1 MTRLF
6 KGEAYIAIQMKDGS
20 MLTLDGIDEVLG
32 RMLDVEFSCPKT
44 RTPLPN
50 KSMVKVGN
58 LRKTTRDRIA
68 TDGEKA
74 FFYAGYPDT
83 GIKLFATGDIVF
95 VDSRREL
102 ADWVTEVRFGD
113 GMYAFNNA
121 VTTMSLGEGADIK
134 SVIDMLAADMGKA
147 VSAVTDKISQVT
159 NGALT
164 FDGLTKDAI
173 NVIAEDNGLEWSI
186 QDDEIIIRDR
196 FSPVDN
202 EAIVVNASSGLYAG
216 VQKTQKGVK
225 FLCQLNPDLRPG
237 KLIKLEAIGYTIE
250 SGDIAKF
257 VEQGSTYDG
266 FYICKNVTA
275 VGNNFGGRF
284 DCEVEAEEYDV

>member
-6 KGEAYIAIQMKDGS
+6 KGDAYVAIQMRDGS
-20 MLTLDGIDEVLG
+20 MLTLDRMNEELG
-32 RMLDVEFSCPKT
+32 RRLCIEFNCPKT
-44 RTPLPN
+44 RTPMPN
-50 KSMVKVGN
+50 KSMVKIHN
-58 LRKTTRDRIA
+58 LAKPTRDRIA

-74 FFYAGYPDT
+74 FLYAGYPDA

-95 VDSRREL
+95 VDSRRESSE
-102 ADWVTEVRFGD
+102 WITEVRFGD
-113 GMYAFNNA
+113 GMFAFNNS
-121 VTTMSLGEGADIK
+121 VTSISLGEGEDIG

-147 VSAVTDKISQVT
+147 VSVVTDKISQIT

-173 NVIAEDNGLEWSI
+173 NVVAEDNGLEWSI

-202 EAIVVNASSGLYAG
+202 EAIVINAASGLYAG

-250 SGDIAKF
+250 SGDVAKF

-275 VGNNFGGRF
+275 LGNNYGGRF

>member
-6 KGEAYIAIQMKDGS
+6 KGEAYIAIQMRDGS
-20 MLTLDGIDEVLG
+20 VLTLDQVDPIYG
-32 RMLDVEFSCPKT
+32 RHFALEFNCPKT

-50 KSMVKVGN
+50 KSMVKAYN
-58 LRKTTRDRIA
+58 LNKSTRDQIA
-68 TDGEKA
+68 TEGEKA
-74 FFYAGYPDT
+74 FFYAGYPDS

-95 VDSRREL
+95 VDSRKES
-102 ADWVTEVRFGD
+102 ADWCTEIRFGD
-113 GMYAFNNA
+113 GMYAYNNA
-121 VTTMSLGEGADIK
+121 TTAISLGDGVDIK
-134 SVIDMLAADMGKA
+134 MVIDMLAADMGKA
-147 VSAVTDKISQVT
+147 VSVVTDKISQIT

-173 NVIAEDNGLEWSI
+173 NTVAEDNGLEWSI
-186 QDDEIIIRDR
+186 QDDEIIVRDR
-196 FSPVDN
+196 FSPTDN
-202 EAIVVNASSGLYAG
+202 EAIVVSSATGLFSG

-237 KLIKLEAIGYTIE
+237 KLVKLEAVGYTIE
-250 SGDIAKF
+250 SGDVAKF
-257 VEQGSTYDG
+257 VDQGSTYDG

-275 VGNNFGGRF
+275 LGNNYGGRF

>member
-6 KGEAYIAIQMKDGS
+6 KGEAYVAIRMRDGS
-20 MLTLDGIDEVLG
+20 MLTLDRRDDVLD

-44 RTPLPN
+44 RTPMPN

-58 LRKTTRDRIA
+58 LNKTTRDRIA
-68 TDGEKA
+68 TDGEHA
-74 FFYAGYPDT
+74 FLYAGYPDT

-102 ADWVTEVRFGD
+102 ADWITEVRFGD

-121 VTTMSLGEGADIK
+121 MTTMSLGEGVDIK
-134 SVIDMLAADMGKA
+134 SVIDMLADDMGKA
-147 VSAVTDKISQVT
+147 VSVVTDKISQIT

-173 NVIAEDNGLEWSI
+173 NTVAEDNGLEWSI

-202 EAIVVNASSGLYAG
+202 EAIVINAGSGLYAG

-250 SGDIAKF
+250 SGDVAKF